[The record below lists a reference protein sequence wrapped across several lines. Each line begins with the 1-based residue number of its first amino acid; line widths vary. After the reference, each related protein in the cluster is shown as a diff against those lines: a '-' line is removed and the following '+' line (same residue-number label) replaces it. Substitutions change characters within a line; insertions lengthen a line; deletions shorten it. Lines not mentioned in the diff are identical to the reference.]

1 MAEAAVMNDMVSQN
15 VFDLQ
20 IRHLRERADSDEKLS
35 SARFD
40 RIEAL
45 LGKTLA
51 EIKMDNAQ
59 LRSELKGE
67 IKVMDEHFERKFDVL
82 NERIGRVEKDLK
94 TTRGDTVS
102 LKAIASEM
110 RGDIKALN
118 ARLDTQQTKFGWYL
132 TIFGLVI
139 TVIVAAIQFWK

>member
-1 MAEAAVMNDMVSQN
+1 MAETAVMNDMVSQN

-45 LGKTLA
+45 LDKTLI

-59 LRSELKGE
+59 LRSELKGA
-67 IKVMDEHFERKFDVL
+67 ISVMDERFERKFDIL
-82 NERIGRVEKDLK
+82 DERIEKNHAQYE
-94 TTRGDTVS
+94 
-102 LKAIASEM
+102 AIASEM
-110 RGDIKALN
+110 KGDIKSIN
-118 ARLDTQQTKFGWYL
+118 AHLDTQQTKFGWYL
-132 TIFGLVI
+132 TIFGLII
-139 TVIVAAIQFWK
+139 TVAVAAIQFWK